1 MTTYAQLIAKA
12 KKYAAEN
19 PPSVDDLTMEDLHDA
34 VEMITSEL
42 KHGNVGAVDRLVM
55 NEQRKVYRAE
65 IARRQA

>member
-1 MTTYAQLIAKA
+1 MTTYAQIIAKA

-34 VEMITSEL
+34 LEMISSEL
-42 KHGNVGAVDRLVM
+42 KYGKVGAADRLIM

-65 IARRQA
+65 IARRSA